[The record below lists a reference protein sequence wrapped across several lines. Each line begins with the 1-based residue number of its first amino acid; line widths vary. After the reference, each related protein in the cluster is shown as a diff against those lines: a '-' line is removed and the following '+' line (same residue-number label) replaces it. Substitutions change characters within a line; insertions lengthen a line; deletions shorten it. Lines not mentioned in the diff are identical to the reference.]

1 MGFVSVL
8 SYVHQLI
15 SQRVSR
21 VIRSWTPRLAH
32 GVDAL
37 YMAKLVGTRGSVYG
51 FDIQQPALDQTKQRL
66 AKELPDAASCV
77 HMSLCSHALMEAAVP
92 QDRHGKVAAVTFNL
106 GYLPGADTAIITEQE
121 STIPALEAALRLLR
135 KGGIVTIVLY
145 SGHDG
150 GSEEAAAVE
159 RWAQQLPLAAFQVL
173 RYQFANRSA
182 LRALSL
188 SSRKKIAT

>member
-8 SYVHQLI
+8 GFAHQLI
-15 SQRVSR
+15 GQRAQSGDT
-21 VIRSWTPRLAH
+21 VIDATLGN

-37 YMAKLVGTRGSVYG
+37 FLAKLVGSRGSVYG
-51 FDIQQPALDQTKQRL
+51 FDIQQQALDQTKMRL
-66 AKELPDAASCV
+66 DKELPDASSYV

-92 QDRHGKVAAVTFNL
+92 QDRHGKVAAVAFNL
-106 GYLPGADTAIITEQE
+106 GYLPGADPSTITTQE

-159 RWAQQLPLAAFQVL
+159 NWSQQLPLAAFQVL
-173 RYQFANRSA
+173 RYQFLNTSA
-182 LRALSL
+182 HAPYLLAVEKR
-188 SSRKKIAT
+188 